1 MGLINVSLDDKYTI
15 EHGRLFMNGTQAL
28 VRLMLMQHAKDK
40 ARGLK
45 TAGYVSGY
53 RGSPLGKLDQE
64 FGRAAKYLAAAE
76 VLFRP
81 AVNEDMAATAV
92 WGTQQTGL
100 YDDATHDGV
109 FGVWYGK
116 GPGVDRSG
124 DVFRHAN
131 LAGTSPT
138 GGVLALAGD
147 DPGCNSS
154 TVPSHS
160 EYALI
165 DGSLPFLHP
174 ANLSELLRY
183 GLMGIEMSRFSGLW
197 VGMKCITDTMD
208 TAGSLEV
215 DPSFGAFVLPDHGT
229 YPEGERSIRWPDR
242 AMDQEERLHALK
254 IPAAIAFARVNKL
267 DQVIYDSPQATFGIC
282 ATGKTF
288 MDVQQALDDLGID
301 AARAAKL
308 GLRVYK
314 IAMPWPLEPEGAHAF
329 ADGLSDILVVEE
341 KRPVIETQLKDLMY
355 NRPSETRPNIVGKRD
370 ETGAPLLLPSGE
382 LTPGQI
388 ARIIAARIARYADDA
403 ELQARAEA
411 VAVSEKNSGRDRPDV
426 KRIPYF
432 CSGCP
437 HNTSTQVPEGSRAAA
452 GIGCH
457 YLALVMDRN
466 TITFTQ
472 MGGEGGSWIGQAP
485 FCKTGHI
492 FVNIGDGTYYHSGV
506 MAIRAAIASG
516 VNVTYKVL
524 YNDAVAMTG
533 GQSVDGPLSPMMIAQ
548 QMLAEGANRV
558 TVVAEDPSQYP
569 PHAGF
574 PAGVAIHPREELDA
588 VQRELRDV
596 PGVSILIYDQ
606 TCAAEKRRRRKRGQ
620 HPDPDR
626 RVFINEDVCEGCGD
640 CGQQSNCVSITPVE
654 TELGRKRRIDQ
665 SSCNK
670 DFRCLDGFCPSFVTI
685 DGAAPRKPKPSQDV
699 PFPALPDPD
708 LPSVE
713 TPYSIVVTGI
723 GGTGVVTVSTIL
735 AMAGHIEGKGATAL
749 DVAGLSQKNGMV
761 YSHLRFAKSPDDIKA
776 VRIATGRADALLGC
790 DMVTACDADNLS
802 KLAPGKSRAA
812 VNAHRTM
819 TTDFTRDPDTAF
831 PEDGFKAALTEATGG
846 TIDFPDVTALA
857 LGLLGD
863 AIGAN
868 MMLVGFAYQKGM
880 LPVSAEAIEQALR
893 LNGVAVDFNIAAF
906 TWGRRAAFE
915 PALVAKQTGLTDAP
929 ETFDLD
935 AFIARRIEDLSA
947 YQNAAYAER
956 YKGGIERIRAA
967 EAAAVPGST
976 ALTETAARALFKL
989 MAYKDEYEVARLY
1002 TDGRF
1007 KKRLR
1012 QAFEDGGKISFHL
1025 APPLMA
1031 ERDPISG
1038 HLKKRTYGPWMLSAF
1053 KLMARLKGLR
1063 GTAFDPFGRTEE
1075 RKMERHLITEYEAQL
1090 SDICANLTASNVT
1103 PATALAAY
1111 PLTIRGFGHVKEA
1124 NVAKVKS
1131 QLPDLIDAFRN
1142 PDRVGQAAE

>member
-1 MGLINVSLDDKYTI
+1 MGLIDVGLDDKYTI

-40 ARGLK
+40 ARGLN

-64 FGRAAKYLAAAE
+64 FGRAAKYLSAAD

-160 EYALI
+160 EYAMI

-183 GLMGIEMSRFSGLW
+183 GLIGIEMSRFSGLW

-208 TAGSLEV
+208 TAGSLEI
-215 DPSFGAFVLPDHGT
+215 DPSFGAFALPDTGT
-229 YPEGERSIRWPDR
+229 YPQGERNIRWPDR

-254 IPAAIAFARVNKL
+254 IPAAIAFARANKL

-314 IAMPWPLEPEGAHAF
+314 IAMPWPLEPEGAQAF

-355 NRPSETRPNIVGKRD
+355 NRPAESRPGIVGKRD
-370 ETGAPLLLPSGE
+370 ETGTPLLQPSGE

-403 ELQARAEA
+403 ELAARAEA
-411 VAVSEKNSGRDRPDV
+411 VAVSEKNSERDRPDV

-466 TITFTQ
+466 TMTFTQ

-533 GQSVDGPLSPMMIAQ
+533 GQSVDGPLSPAMIAQ

-574 PAGVAIHPREELDA
+574 PLGVSIHPRDELDA

-620 HPDPDR
+620 YPDPDR

-761 YSHLRFAKSPDDIKA
+761 YSHLRFAKTPDDIKA
-776 VRIATGRADALLGC
+776 VRIATGCADALVGC

-812 VNAHRTM
+812 VNAYRTM

-831 PEDGFKAALTEATGG
+831 PEDGFKAALTEATDGD
-846 TIDFPDVTALA
+846 IDFPDVTAMA

-880 LPVSAEAIEQALR
+880 LPVSAEAIEKALR

-906 TWGRRAAFE
+906 TWGRRAVIE
-915 PALVAKQTGLTDAP
+915 PALVAKQAGLTQAAEP
-929 ETFDLD
+929 FDLD
-935 AFIARRIEDLSA
+935 SFITRRIEDLTA
-947 YQNAAYAER
+947 YQNPAYATR
-956 YKGGIERIRAA
+956 YKDAVECIRTA
-967 EAAAVPGST
+967 ETAVAPGSA
-976 ALTETAARALFKL
+976 ALTETVARALFKL

-1007 KKRLR
+1007 EKRLR
-1012 QAFEDGGKISFHL
+1012 QAFENGGRISFHL
-1025 APPLMA
+1025 APPLLA

-1038 HLKKRTYGPWMLSAF
+1038 HLKKHTYGPWVLSAF

-1063 GTAFDPFGRTEE
+1063 GTALDPFGRTEE
-1075 RKMERHLITEYEAQL
+1075 RRMERQLITEYEAQL
-1090 SDICANLTASNVT
+1090 SDICGELTTSNLVA
-1103 PATALAAY
+1103 ATALAAY
-1111 PLTIRGFGHVKEA
+1111 PLSIRGFGHVKEA
-1124 NVAKVKS
+1124 NVAKVRN
-1131 QLPDLIDAFRN
+1131 QLPDLIRAFKY